1 MKLTR
6 FDIITIALV
15 VVVPAAAYL
24 GYFKGRV
31 ARLNELKGKEA
42 ELEQQTANDHQTA
55 ADIRD
60 ARRNITRLEERLD
73 RFFGSVTGQDEA
85 HKAVD
90 TILQSAKEAGVRI
103 EAVRPSPAIEGQTL
117 NCLPISLTASAE
129 FPKLYDFLRRVEH
142 SKVIITVHQME
153 LGSDPVSTV
162 CSVRLE
168 LRVYFA
174 KPTTAGGTHT

>member
-6 FDIITIALV
+6 FDVVTIALV
-15 VVVPAAAYL
+15 VIVPVAAYL
-24 GYFKGRV
+24 GYFKGRI
-31 ARLNELKGKEA
+31 ARLSELRSKEA

-60 ARRNITRLEERLD
+60 ARQNVRRLQERLD

-85 HKAVD
+85 YKAVD

-129 FPKLYDFLRRVEH
+129 FSKLYDFLRRVER
-142 SKVIITVHQME
+142 SRVIITVHQME
-153 LGSDPVSTV
+153 LGSDPVSSV
-162 CSVRLE
+162 CSVNLE

-174 KPTTAGGTHT
+174 KPTAAGGTQT